1 MSATSP
7 LPRLHT
13 YGDLRRLSD
22 DTRWELIDGE
32 AHAMAG
38 PSWQHQS
45 VSMNLSVQLST
56 HFRARGCLVFAAP
69 FDIRLPEGD
78 EHDDAIRNVVQPDIS
93 VVCDASKLDSR
104 GCRGAPDLVVE
115 ILSPSSAS
123 RDHVIKRAL
132 YERHGVREYWLVH
145 PIDRVV
151 MFYRRSGA
159 HGFDTVEALA
169 AEGTIP
175 SVGFPGLE
183 VDWDNV
189 FADVSAE
196 P

>member
-7 LPRLHT
+7 VPRLHT

-45 VSMNLSVQLST
+45 VSANLLVQLAT
-56 HFRARGCLVFAAP
+56 HFRARGCRVFAAP

-78 EHDDAIRNVVQPDIS
+78 EPDDAIRTVVQPDLS

-123 RDHVIKRAL
+123 RDHVVKRAL

-151 MFYRRSGA
+151 MFYRRSGEG
-159 HGFDTVEALA
+159 GFHTVEAFA
-169 AEGTIP
+169 AEGKLP
-175 SVGFPGLE
+175 SAGFPGLE
-183 VDWDNV
+183 VDWDDV
-189 FADVSAE
+189 FADVSPE